1 MKFSQ
6 KALLILTLVCTSTL
20 FSTNVFAT
28 QTPKVV
34 TSTFVASNLNEELIN
49 SYTAAANNAIKT
61 YFDASFKDSN
71 CTPHI
76 DVTSE
81 ESIQAFLNAEFAEA
95 DKEAKASNDLK
106 GIEAWKKTLET
117 YASGRR
123 KVIST
128 LGHDLVKVE
137 YIANDDSYDYFCQFN
152 KSTKELISLEFF
164 DLNAL
169 KVNALKSKNQSKV
182 TSISSAELK
191 SAQTLASDFIKKHKL
206 GNIENPTFINHKVK
220 GNATLLYQ
228 DANDKSKEVIVLV
241 NPTSNKVIGFSI
253 STYAHMEAGKF

>member
-6 KALLILTLVCTSTL
+6 KALLILSLVCTSTL
-20 FSTNVFAT
+20 FSTNVFAA

-34 TSTFVASNLNEELIN
+34 ASSFAASNLNEELTK
-49 SYTAAANNAIKT
+49 SYTTSATNAIKT

-71 CTPHI
+71 CTHHVDI
-76 DVTSE
+76 TSE
-81 ESIQAFLNAEFAEA
+81 ESIQAFLNKEFAEA
-95 DKEAKASNDLK
+95 DKEAKASNADPK
-106 GIEAWKKTLET
+106 GIEAWKKNLET

-123 KVIST
+123 EVIST
-128 LGHDLVKVE
+128 LGHDLVQVE
-137 YIANDDSYDYFCQFN
+137 CIANDDSYDYLCRFN

-169 KVNALKSKNQSKV
+169 KLNARKSNQSNA

-228 DANDKSKEVIVLV
+228 DAKDKSKEVTIIV
-241 NPTSNKVIGFSI
+241 NPTSNKVIGFST

>member
-6 KALLILTLVCTSTL
+6 KALLILSLVCTSTL
-20 FSTNVFAT
+20 FSTNVFAA

-34 TSTFVASNLNEELIN
+34 ASSFAASNLNEELTK
-49 SYTAAANNAIKT
+49 SYTTSATNAIKT

-71 CTPHI
+71 CTYHVDI
-76 DVTSE
+76 TSK
-81 ESIQAFLNAEFAEA
+81 ESIQAFLNKEFAEA
-95 DKEAKASNDLK
+95 DKEAKASNADLK
-106 GIEAWKKTLET
+106 GIESWKKTLET

-123 KVIST
+123 EVISN
-128 LGHDLVKVE
+128 LGHDLVQVE
-137 YIANDDSYDYFCQFN
+137 CIANDDSYEYFCRFN

-164 DLNAL
+164 DLNAIKL
-169 KVNALKSKNQSKV
+169 KGKSKA
-182 TSISSAELK
+182 TSISSSELK
-191 SAQTLASDFIKKHKL
+191 SAQTLASDFIKKYKL

-228 DANDKSKEVIVLV
+228 DAKDKSKEVTIIV
-241 NPTSNKVIGFSI
+241 NPTSNKVIGFST

>member
-49 SYTAAANNAIKT
+49 SYTTAANNAIKT

-81 ESIQAFLNAEFAEA
+81 ESIQHMLNVEFADL
-95 DKEAKASNDLK
+95 DKEAKANNADLK
-106 GIEAWKKTLET
+106 GIEICKKNLEAF
-117 YASGRR
+117 ASTQR
-123 KVIST
+123 KKIST
-128 LGHDLVKVE
+128 LGHDLVQVE
-137 YIANDDSYDYFCQFN
+137 YISNDDSYEYICLFN
-152 KSTKELISLEFF
+152 KSTKELISLRFA
-164 DLNAL
+164 DLNAIKL
-169 KVNALKSKNQSKV
+169 NKQSKA

-206 GNIENPTFINHKVK
+206 ENIETPTFVNHKVK

-228 DANDKSKEVIVLV
+228 DANDKSTEVIIIV

>member
-34 TSTFVASNLNEELIN
+34 TSDFVASNLNEELIN

-117 YASGRR
+117 FASGRR

-137 YIANDDSYDYFCQFN
+137 YIANDDSYEYICEFN
-152 KSTKELISLEFF
+152 KSTKELISLRFA
-164 DLNAL
+164 DLNAIKL
-169 KVNALKSKNQSKV
+169 NKQSKA